1 MKDTAAAKGVPAWKQ
16 FMAEHGWRARA
27 SDLAFVTG
35 QSIEEV
41 LKFRAVGLCK
51 PLVEAN
57 GFSALFALWNGR
69 EPLEEEWP
77 VPMKYPKRRGY
88 EWQPPELSLLAS
100 LVGSFGAAEI
110 AKILTER
117 LRRITGDPEALRT
130 PMAVQLTTNRIGLQ
144 TKDVVG
150 GITTAE
156 AGKEIGSLTIINQ
169 AIAKGDLKVK
179 RVGRRWVIPYD
190 AWATWK
196 TKRVFPPEGFIA
208 LRSLKEKLSIRS
220 DKLSEFARMGYVP
233 SAVRCNPYGTKG
245 PSTQFG
251 TWFIDPVVAELL
263 IADRHAGR
271 PMPWH
276 GKPLEDNLRITFKL
290 WQSRQHPPSCRICA
304 ELWGKS
310 GAPEQFEDYVRRY
323 PPLAHG
329 AKRHLTLPWS
339 PGLTLD
345 EVAQK
350 AKCNCGRV
358 QRAIAAGMLDAT
370 KHGRV
375 KYVTKTDA
383 TLWITRKCPIG
394 AREASWISLP
404 TAEKL
409 YLFNNR
415 QLKQFIAAKKLKTRI
430 GTAGAQGGILYV
442 AKDQCSRLR
451 ESIGFSEQE
460 AARRV
465 GVTVPRLRELL
476 DGANWRKSGAI
487 PLVTVQAVIKR
498 RQSRPGYSF
507 EQAARILGKPVSWI
521 EARQADGTIRVLR
534 TKWDASRIYLSEP
547 MMTRLREFA
556 EPQHEVEKFSAD
568 WLRLS
573 DAALEAGVTAGTI
586 IKWAETGALERR
598 ESNIGWRYH
607 RDHVRER
614 ARLYW
619 QTIRFHRVTLPD
631 WLQAERQIRA
641 NDSAASNSHANP

>member
-1 MKDTAAAKGVPAWKQ
+1 MKDAAPAKGVPAWKQ
-16 FMAEHGWRARA
+16 FVVEHGWRATA

-35 QSIEEV
+35 ESIEEV

-100 LVGSFGAAEI
+100 LVGSFGTLEI
-110 AKILTER
+110 AQILTER
-117 LRRITGDPEALRT
+117 LRRITGDPEALRK

-150 GITTAE
+150 GITTSE

-169 AIAKGDLKVK
+169 AIAKGDLKGM
-179 RVGRRWVIPYD
+179 RVGRRWVIPHAD
-190 AWATWK
+190 WAAWKA
-196 TKRVFPPEGFIA
+196 KRIFPPEGFIP
-208 LRSLKEKLSIRS
+208 LRSLKEPLSIRS
-220 DKLSEFARMGYVP
+220 DKLSEFARLGYVP

-251 TWFIDPVVAELL
+251 TWFIDPVVAERL

-290 WQSRQHPPSCRICA
+290 WQSRQHPSGCKTCA
-304 ELWGKS
+304 EIWGK
-310 GAPEQFEDYVRRY
+310 GDAPNQFEDYAKRY

-329 AKRHLTLPWS
+329 AKRHLTMPWS

-345 EVAQK
+345 EVARK
-350 AKCNCGRV
+350 AGCDRARV
-358 QRAIAAGMLDAT
+358 QRAIATGMLDAT
-370 KHGRV
+370 KHGRA
-375 KYVTKTDA
+375 KYITKTDA
-383 TLWITRKCPIG
+383 TRWIARKCPVG

-404 TAEKL
+404 TAAKL
-409 YLFNNR
+409 YLFSTR

-430 GTAGAQGGILYV
+430 GTAGAQRGILYV

-451 ESIGFSEQE
+451 QSIGFSEQE

-465 GVTVPRLRELL
+465 GVTVARLLELL
-476 DGANWRKSGAI
+476 DGVNWRKSGAI

-498 RQSRPGYSF
+498 RQSQPGYTF
-507 EQAARILGKPVSWI
+507 EQAAELLGKPVSWI
-521 EARQADGTIRVLR
+521 EARQADGTIRVLQ
-534 TKWDASRIYLSEP
+534 TKWDHSRIYLSEP
-547 MMTRLREFA
+547 MMARLRQFVGPNDDAQNLSA
-556 EPQHEVEKFSAD
+556 E

-573 DAALEAGVTAGTI
+573 DAAFEAGVTAGTI
-586 IKWAETGALERR
+586 IKWAETGALTRR
-598 ESNIGWRYH
+598 QSKIGWRYH
-607 RDHVRER
+607 RDHVRQK

-619 QTIRFHRVTLPD
+619 QTVRFHRATPPA
-631 WLQAERQIRA
+631 WLQEERQT
-641 NDSAASNSHANP
+641 AA